1 MYLNDKKTQNLGS
14 DPSFKCS
21 KFSPIVPYNSGFEE
35 HASRKNLPLISSG
48 DAMLDELLEGGFQK
62 DLIYLLI
69 GDRKPTSKIL
79 VSTSVAVFADENF
92 NKRVGFVDGNNRF
105 NPYHI
110 GKLAASRRLSPKLV
124 LDRILIARAF
134 TYDQMIELL
143 ENRISNLENVEVL
156 LISGITS
163 MWPNHEQHSFEEL
176 LRAIS
181 GIKKVVEKSQ
191 PLIVITAPRNTYSD
205 FKPVGGN
212 SLYHFGHVLVLIE
225 QDERMV
231 EYRLLQ
237 HPSFP
242 EKQLRK
248 WLPRKPKRG
257 KKDTFDYHTLDN
269 WL

>member
-1 MYLNDKKTQNLGS
+1 
-14 DPSFKCS
+14 
-21 KFSPIVPYNSGFEE
+21 VPYNSGFEE
-35 HASRKNLPLISSG
+35 HASKKDIPLISSG

-79 VSTSVAVFADENF
+79 VSTSVAAFMDENF

-105 NPYHI
+105 NPYNI
-110 GKLAASRRLSPKLV
+110 SKLAVIRRLSPKMV

-143 ENRISNLENVEVL
+143 ENKIANLENVEVL

-163 MWPNHEQHSFEEL
+163 MWPNHELHSFEEL
-176 LRAIS
+176 LRAIG

-191 PLIVITAPRNTYSD
+191 PLIVITAPRNEYSE

-212 SLYHFGHVLVLIE
+212 NLYHFGHVLVLIE
-225 QDERMV
+225 QTERYV
-231 EYRLLQ
+231 QYTLLQ
-237 HPSFP
+237 HPSLP
-242 EKQLRK
+242 EKQLK
-248 WLPRKPKRG
+248 KYLPRKPKRG
-257 KKDTFDYHTLDN
+257 KKDSFNYMTLDD
-269 WL
+269 WI

>member
-1 MYLNDKKTQNLGS
+1 
-14 DPSFKCS
+14 
-21 KFSPIVPYNSGFEE
+21 V
-35 HASRKNLPLISSG
+35 
-48 DAMLDELLEGGFQK
+48 LDELLEGGFQK

-69 GDRKPTSKIL
+69 GDIKPTSKIL
-79 VSTSVAVFADENF
+79 VSTSVAAFVDENF

-110 GKLAASRRLSPKLV
+110 SKLAASRRLSPKLI
-124 LDRILIARAF
+124 LDRILITRAF

-143 ENRISNLENVEVL
+143 EHKIANLDNVEVL

-191 PLIVITAPRNTYSD
+191 PLIVITAPKNEYSD

-212 SLYHFGHVLVLIE
+212 SLYHFGHVLVSIE
-225 QDERMV
+225 QAERFV
-231 EYRLLQ
+231 QYSLIQ
-237 HPSFP
+237 HPSLP
-242 EKQLRK
+242 EKQLKK
-248 WLPRKPKRG
+248 WLPRKVKRG
-257 KKDTFDYHTLDN
+257 RKHTFQYNTLDE
-269 WL
+269 WF